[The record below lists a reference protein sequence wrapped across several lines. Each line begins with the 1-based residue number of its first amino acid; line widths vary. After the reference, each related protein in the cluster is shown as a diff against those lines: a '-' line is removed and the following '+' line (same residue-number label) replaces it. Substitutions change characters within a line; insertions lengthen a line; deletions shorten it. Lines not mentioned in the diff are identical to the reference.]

1 MRAGAGQPTR
11 PMDYTTRRLYEQYFT
26 RWRCQL
32 PNVKKTRAHGD
43 KECAARSPRRLPLR
57 MRPIIGTLEAM
68 FPSAGG
74 FRVTTKPEALRCD
87 KTSKPCEQPT
97 MVESGSSHG
106 KNGLCLLVAQQ
117 TPRLRRFVRVRTL
130 RRHRP
135 LIGGFGPG
143 TRPMLPA
150 QVGDAVPIS
159 GRACCRPGDST
170 MTKWAAFCCGA
181 TADNVVPIPLGA
193 RSERA

>member
-1 MRAGAGQPTR
+1 
-11 PMDYTTRRLYEQYFT
+11 MDYTTRRLYGQYFT

-43 KECAARSPRRLPLR
+43 KR
-57 MRPIIGTLEAM
+57 MCGPKPTSSTASYEANYRGNLEAM
-68 FPSAGG
+68 FPSAGS

-117 TPRLRRFVRVRTL
+117 TPRLRCFVRVRTL

-135 LIGGFGPG
+135 LISGFGPG
-143 TRPMLPA
+143 TRPMLSA

-159 GRACCRPGDST
+159 GRACCRRGDST
-170 MTKWAAFCCGA
+170 TTKWAAVLLWRDRRQRA
-181 TADNVVPIPLGA
+181 AHAA
-193 RSERA
+193 RSAQ

>member
-1 MRAGAGQPTR
+1 MRQN
-11 PMDYTTRRLYEQYFT
+11 LQ
-26 RWRCQL
+26 
-32 PNVKKTRAHGD
+32 
-43 KECAARSPRRLPLR
+43 
-57 MRPIIGTLEAM
+57 
-68 FPSAGG
+68 
-74 FRVTTKPEALRCD
+74 ALRAAY
-87 KTSKPCEQPT
+87 
-97 MVESGSSHG
+97 HG
-106 KNGLCLLVAQQ
+106 GIGKFSWENGLCLLVAQQ

>member
-1 MRAGAGQPTR
+1 MRQN
-11 PMDYTTRRLYEQYFT
+11 LQ
-26 RWRCQL
+26 
-32 PNVKKTRAHGD
+32 
-43 KECAARSPRRLPLR
+43 
-57 MRPIIGTLEAM
+57 
-68 FPSAGG
+68 
-74 FRVTTKPEALRCD
+74 ALRAAY
-87 KTSKPCEQPT
+87 
-97 MVESGSSHG
+97 HG
-106 KNGLCLLVAQQ
+106 GIGKFSWEDGLCLLGAQQ

-143 TRPMLPA
+143 TKPMLPA

-170 MTKWAAFCCGA
+170 TTKWAAVLLWRDRRQRGA
-181 TADNVVPIPLGA
+181 HALGA